1 MNVGELAALA
11 GVSVRSIHHY
21 ESVGLLEPERRGNG
35 YRTFRD
41 DDVRRVHMIRRFQSV
56 GFSLSEIR
64 DLAPCWRDDRSLT
77 DRHDAEVRALYT
89 TKLAEISLQ
98 IETLTLVRDE
108 IEQRLANLT
117 TSSPSRVGAAT

>member
-1 MNVGELAALA
+1 MHVGELAATSGL
-11 GVSVRSIHHY
+11 SVRSIHHY
-21 ESVGLLEPERRGNG
+21 ESVGLLEPKRGGNG
-35 YRTFRD
+35 YRTFSN

-64 DLAPCWRDDRSLT
+64 DLAPCWRNGHSLT
-77 DRHDAEVRALYT
+77 GSHDTEVSALYT

-98 IETLTLVRDE
+98 IETLMLVRDE